1 MKDKIY
7 KIIYNWVADNFGQ
20 SEADDPSWSIDALAE
35 EIDRHFHDLW
45 WEEEMKYLEEDVK
58 TYAHDHDIKLTEQ
71 QIHDVAEDIRLSEW
85 YCSINPEEIERYIK
99 EEKGHD
105 E

>member
-20 SEADDPSWSIDALAE
+20 SEADDPSWNIDALAGE
-35 EIDRHFHDLW
+35 LDRHFHDLW

-58 TYAHDHDIKLTEQ
+58 TYAHDHDIKLTKQ
-71 QIHDVAEDIRLSEW
+71 QIHNVAENIRLSEW
-85 YCSINPEEIERYIK
+85 YCSIDPEKIECYIK